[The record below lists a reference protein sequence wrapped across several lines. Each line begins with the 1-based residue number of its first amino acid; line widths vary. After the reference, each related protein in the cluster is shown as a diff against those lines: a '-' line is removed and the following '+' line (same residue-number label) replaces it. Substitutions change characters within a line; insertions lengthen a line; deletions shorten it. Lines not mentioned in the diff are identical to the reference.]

1 MSDELRL
8 PDNLAACEA
17 RLAAQS
23 LPASRLDRDQLLYRA
38 GWAAAEAR
46 MAALNPPTS
55 KVEETPWRRGARG
68 RILAAWSLTSAALA
82 ASLAVV
88 ATLQFERVEPE
99 QVALRMDVPGAA
111 KSSTAESQPHPRVK
125 QSRPVPPPLRRERP
139 LPSLDAGLLA
149 LRRDALIDPSSMN
162 VRIASFESDVATPAA
177 KTAREL
183 MEELLPAK
191 GQRQFAWPWNT
202 NRTGDSI

>member
-1 MSDELRL
+1 LM
-8 PDNLAACEA
+8 
-17 RLAAQS
+17 
-23 LPASRLDRDQLLYRA
+23 YRA
-38 GWAAAEAR
+38 GWAACEATLAP
-46 MAALNPPTS
+46 AAFPRS
-55 KVEETPWRRGARG
+55 KRTGGIRLV
-68 RILAAWSLTSAALA
+68 AWSLSSAALA
-82 ASLAVV
+82 ASLAIV

-139 LPSLDAGLLA
+139 LPAPDAGLLA
-149 LRRDALIDPSSMN
+149 LRRDALIDPSSMS
-162 VRIASFESDVATPAA
+162 VRIASFESDVAMPAA

-183 MEELLPAK
+183 MEELLPVK
-191 GQRQFAWPWNT
+191 GQRHFAWPWNT